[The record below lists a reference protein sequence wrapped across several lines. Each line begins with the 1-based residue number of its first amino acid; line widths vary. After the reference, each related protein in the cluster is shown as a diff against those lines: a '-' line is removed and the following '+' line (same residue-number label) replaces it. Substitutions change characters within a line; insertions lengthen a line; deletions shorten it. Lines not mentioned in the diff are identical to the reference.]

1 MPRRY
6 NEFKSFI
13 RCLIVIQLS
22 LISPP
27 VVALPAF
34 LVNIRVN
41 SSTGIQKLQMTLNDD
56 NNNKFGMQQ
65 RIDSGKSLVLG
76 AIVGSLASAPVSFV
90 HDVLLEADASLAQ
103 WEFDTDAAALTGGL
117 FAIVY
122 RYCIRQDENPQLQ
135 QGVIGAFAILRT
147 LSRLRIPGYCTA
159 IPLNCGEPLGIFD
172 WDVLSQ
178 LAVNGLESALLF
190 GFAALAIDIALE
202 KGYISRFPG

>member
-1 MPRRY
+1 M
-6 NEFKSFI
+6 
-13 RCLIVIQLS
+13 LS
-22 LISPP
+22 CHSLS
-27 VVALPAF
+27 VVARAAF
-34 LVNIRVN
+34 QVNVGRGVRVY
-41 SSTGIQKLQMTLNDD
+41 SSNGVQKLQMTLNNNDD
-56 NNNKFGMQQ
+56 NKFGIQQ

-90 HDVLLEADASLAQ
+90 HDVLLDQEASLAQ

-172 WDVLSQ
+172 WGVLLQ
-178 LAVNGLESALLF
+178 LAVNGVESAILF
-190 GFAALAIDIALE
+190 GFTALAIDIALE
-202 KGYISRFPG
+202 KGYISKFPG